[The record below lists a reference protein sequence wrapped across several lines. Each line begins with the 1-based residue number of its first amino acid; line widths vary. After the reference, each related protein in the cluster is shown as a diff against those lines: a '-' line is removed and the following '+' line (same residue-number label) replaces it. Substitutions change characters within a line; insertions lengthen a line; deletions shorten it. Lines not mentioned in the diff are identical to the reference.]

1 MPITD
6 ECYNSFIKGEKR
18 DYQITNK
25 DILPFSKDKGN
36 KCLLTS
42 VLIREDFR
50 NGIAIQYL
58 LNGFFERLKKYKDE
72 NILISKIVLDCVSED
87 GEKFAKRYFDAK
99 FIRQTKT
106 GKIYESDLA
115 SLNI

>member
-6 ECYNSFIKGEKR
+6 GCYNSFIMGEKR

-25 DILPFSKDKGN
+25 DILPFSKVKEN

-50 NGIAIQYL
+50 NGIAIRYL
-58 LNGFFERLKKYKDE
+58 LNGFFERLKKHKDE
-72 NILISKIVLDCVSED
+72 NVLISKVVLDCVS
-87 GEKFAKRYFDAK
+87 
-99 FIRQTKT
+99 
-106 GKIYESDLA
+106 
-115 SLNI
+115 